1 MIKEIKEFFI
11 SLFHVGEVTVDNAT
25 RTVVSYKLIDKC
37 EKEYEKAN
45 QKLFSYINTIAKMQV
60 NVEDDEKAF
69 KELVSRKDSQVKEY
83 NGLVAQCK
91 TNEGMVKAA
100 VERLK
105 LVKMLEGSCERM
117 GEAVAAKKIE
127 IERCKDIVKA
137 GKSSLEVRRVE
148 LDKLKMQYETQKLT
162 EHSETVVIDFDS
174 GKYLDELRHLVRVNN
189 ATDGLRKEL
198 GVEPTHKQVTVS
210 VDDAELTA
218 QVYKD
223 IEALG

>member
-117 GEAVAAKKIE
+117 GEALAAKKIE
-127 IERCKDIVKA
+127 IEHCKDIVKA

-148 LDKLKMQYETQKLT
+148 LDTLKMQYETQKLT

-198 GVEPTHKQVTVS
+198 GVEQTRKQVAVS

>member
-117 GEAVAAKKIE
+117 GEALAAKKIE

-148 LDKLKMQYETQKLT
+148 LDTLKMQYETQKLT

-198 GVEPTHKQVTVS
+198 GVEQTRKQVAVS